1 MSIKKQ
7 VLKSKPVCKVTFK
20 VSKDQAEGASQISVV
35 GDFNEWNP
43 EAAVMNPLKDGSFS
57 LTIELEAGNTYRFR
71 YFADGERWFDDVE
84 ADGQET
90 GEFGASNN
98 LIQA

>member
-7 VLKSKPVCKVTFK
+7 VLKSKPVCKVSFK
-20 VSKDQAEGASQISVV
+20 VTKDQAEGASQIAVV
-35 GDFNEWNP
+35 GDFNGWNP
-43 EAAVMNPLKDGSFS
+43 EAAVMSPLKDGSFS

-71 YFADGERWFDDVE
+71 YLADGERWFDEAE
-84 ADGQET
+84 ADGQEA

-98 LIQA
+98 LINA